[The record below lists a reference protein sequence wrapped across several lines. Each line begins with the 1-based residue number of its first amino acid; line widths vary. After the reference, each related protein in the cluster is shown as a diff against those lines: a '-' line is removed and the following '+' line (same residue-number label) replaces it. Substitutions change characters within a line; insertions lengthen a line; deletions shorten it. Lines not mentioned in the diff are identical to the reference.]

1 MSQKETPQRRAL
13 PLPSATPAARRRT
26 SKSRPAAK
34 GANYEMDLNL
44 TSEEIAFRDEFRA
57 WLEPNVPKD
66 WSEWREKPLEES
78 FPYLRAWQRKLQ
90 EGRWAAVS
98 WPTGY
103 GGRGATL
110 MQQAIFWEEM
120 ARVEAPPMANAL
132 GLGLIGP
139 TIISHGTDAQKKR
152 FIPKILSAEEIW
164 CQGFSEPNAG
174 SDLASLQTEARL
186 VDGHYIVNGQKVW
199 TSYGSFGDWCEL
211 VVRSDPAAPKHK
223 GLTVLL
229 VDMKSPGVEVR
240 PLRQMTGE
248 REFSEIFFRD
258 VRVPAENV
266 LGAVNDGWNVAIS
279 TLMHERG
286 AYGARLIL
294 TFKRNIN
301 RLIELSR
308 SIQRNGRPA
317 AQDLVLRQ
325 KIAQCFAEVEIMRLN
340 QLRAFSRTTAAGAPG
355 PEGSIQ
361 KLFWSELNQRIQQL
375 AQELTGPYGQLLA
388 GDKHAVD
395 NGIWSYGYLR
405 SRGNTIEAGTSEVQR
420 NIIGHFVLGLPRS
433 Y

>member
-1 MSQKETPQRRAL
+1 
-13 PLPSATPAARRRT
+13 
-26 SKSRPAAK
+26 
-34 GANYEMDLNL
+34 MDLNL
-44 TSEEIAFRDEFRA
+44 TAEEKAFRDGFRV
-57 WLEPNVPKD
+57 WLEANVPRD
-66 WSEWREKPLEES
+66 WSAWRERPLDEL
-78 FPYLRAWQRKLQ
+78 FPYLRAWQRRLY
-90 EGRWAAVS
+90 EGGWAAVS
-98 WPTGY
+98 WPKEY
-103 GGRGATL
+103 GGRSATL
-110 MQQAIFWEEM
+110 MEQAIFWEEM

-139 TIISHGTDAQKKR
+139 TIIGYGTDTQKKR

-174 SDLASLQTEARL
+174 SDLAALQTNARL
-186 VDGHYIVNGQKVW
+186 DGGDYIVNGQKVW
-199 TSYGSFGDWCEL
+199 TSYGWLGDWCEL
-211 VVRSDPAAPKHK
+211 VVRTDHAAPKHR

-248 REFSEIFFRD
+248 SEFSEIFFRD
-258 VRVPAENV
+258 VRVPVENV
-266 LGAVNDGWNVAIS
+266 LGKVNDGWNVAVS

-294 TFKRNIN
+294 TFKRNIH
-301 RLIELSR
+301 RLIEVSR
-308 SIQRNGRPA
+308 TTQRNGHTA
-317 AQDLVLRQ
+317 AQDPIFRQ
-325 KIAQCFAEVEIMRLN
+325 RLAQCFAEVEIMRLN
-340 QLRAFSRTTAAGAPG
+340 QLRAFSRISATGIPG

-361 KLFWSELNQRIQQL
+361 KLFWSELNQRLQQL
-375 AQELTGPYGQLLA
+375 AQELLGPYGQLLG
-388 GDKHAVD
+388 GDSHAIDKGV
-395 NGIWSYGYLR
+395 WSYGYLR

>member
-1 MSQKETPQRRAL
+1 
-13 PLPSATPAARRRT
+13 
-26 SKSRPAAK
+26 
-34 GANYEMDLNL
+34 MDLNL
-44 TSEEIAFRDEFRA
+44 SPEELQFRDELRDWLRA
-57 WLEPNVPKD
+57 SVPRD
-66 WSEWREKPLEES
+66 WSEWREKPIEES
-78 FPYLRAWQRKLQ
+78 FPYLRAWQQKLH

-98 WPTGY
+98 WPKEY
-103 GGRGATL
+103 GGRSATVT
-110 MQQAIFWEEM
+110 QQAIFWEEV

-139 TIISHGTDAQKKR
+139 TIIAFGTEEQKKR

-186 VDGHYIVNGQKVW
+186 DGDHYIVNGQKVW
-199 TSYGSFGDWCEL
+199 TSYGWLGDWCEL
-211 VVRSDPAAPKHK
+211 VVRTDPSAPKHK

-229 VDMKSPGVEVR
+229 IDMKSPGVEVR

-248 REFSEIFFRD
+248 SEFNEMFFRD

-266 LGAVNDGWNVAIS
+266 LGKVNDGWNVAVN

-286 AYGARLIL
+286 AYGARLHPL
-294 TFKRNIN
+294 FKRNIN

-308 SIQRNGRPA
+308 KFQKNGHPA
-317 AQDLVLRQ
+317 VQDPLTRQ
-325 KIAQCFAEVEIMRLN
+325 KLAQCYAEIEIMRMN
-340 QLRAFSRTTAAGAPG
+340 QLRAFSRISATGVPG

-361 KLFWSELNQRIQQL
+361 KIFWSELNQRLQQI
-375 AQELTGPYGQLLA
+375 AQEIFGSYGQLLA
-388 GDKHAVD
+388 GDGQAVD
-395 NGIWSYGYLR
+395 KGIWSYGYLR
-405 SRGNTIEAGTSEVQR
+405 TRGNTIEAGTSEVQR
-420 NIIGHFVLGLPRS
+420 SIIGHFVLGLPKS